1 MTATDDAQ
9 ALIAR
14 LDAFQASLATA
25 AAAAGDAGDV
35 AKEKQLDAQADRA
48 ALQLEAARQS
58 LLAAIDGGA
67 DVTSLLAQM
76 AQVNTDPC
84 SAGRHQGQPAAATWI
99 RSAPPSRASAN
110 SPPPPR
116 RSRADSASLPL

>member
-9 ALIAR
+9 ALIAS
-14 LDAFQASLATA
+14 LDALQASLATA
-25 AAAAGDAGDV
+25 AAAAGDSGDV

-76 AQVNTDPC
+76 AQVNTDLQAQQAAITAGGGDMDQV
-84 SAGRHQGQPAAATWI
+84 SAALDGVGKIAAA
-99 RSAPPSRASAN
+99 AKAMAG
-110 SPPPPR
+110 
-116 RSRADSASLPL
+116 